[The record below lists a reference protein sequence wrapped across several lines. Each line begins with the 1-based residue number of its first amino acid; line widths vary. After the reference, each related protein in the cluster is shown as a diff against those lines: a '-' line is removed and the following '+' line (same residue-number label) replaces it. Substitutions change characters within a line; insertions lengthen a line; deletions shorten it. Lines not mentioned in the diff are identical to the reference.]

1 MARKSESVAETPA
14 VEAPL
19 TQRAY
24 TLRLRGVNTQD
35 DSWRDALWAT
45 HEAVNKGARVFGD
58 WLLTLRGGLSHE
70 LVDQKVF
77 EGKGANKKERGP
89 TDNERRDRRILLALS
104 WLSVESA
111 PRDDDDPRKPFLTG
125 CGNGPAG
132 REQALRE
139 ALRAVLQQRGV
150 PAADIGDPNVEPEH
164 QPDTWLGQCGSS
176 LAARIRDDAV
186 WVNRNAMFDAATSG
200 WNMHDARKDAHT
212 LLSFIL
218 SANKDDFLTLPT
230 PKKPKNATEET
241 DEGDEQEERQKAV
254 KASSRGAGQRTRH
267 PFSHLLGE
275 GKPFGNPKRKLILRD
290 QWHGHIKPRLEA
302 IGIPVLDART
312 SNKGKRKDAAPAH
325 TELQREM
332 FSKAASRIAQI
343 VTKQRQQEADRLAR
357 KDADAELR
365 KMEADPSYGDA
376 LAGLRTYC
384 DEYRVSSGATGE
396 FMIRPR
402 QITGWDRVVK
412 RWAAI
417 EEADPDAAREAR
429 IDAVKETQ
437 EADEEKKFGDPN
449 LFFRLADDR
458 YTSVWRMNGKA
469 DPTILERF
477 VMGMKARSDSERLK
491 VAAFRH
497 PDPYFNPIFCQF
509 GVSRP
514 AIHFRRLKA
523 FSDSPAGD
531 DPRAVG
537 MLLWHPAVQSAK
549 LTLMYGVS
557 QRMDREI
564 GSACDQVHQDAA
576 TLQSVSRRG
585 RLGMAAAGLP
595 SADSPARVAGVFDL
609 KKIRSRSTDDDEED
623 SSDEGN
629 GNGKLKEPRWNGT
642 LSTNRR
648 DLAVIGKLVAGG
660 DVQKVQRRREQL
672 RWTLT
677 VSMEMEGR
685 GPWFRYVATAQDQT
699 PFVRTARKDKPNDK
713 NDLTKGL
720 AEQKGDR
727 RIEAEGWPWQEFNKP
742 LKDNRDGT
750 ALVEDAKATRGDKA
764 CLILSRLPGLRVLSV
779 DLGHRFAA
787 SCAVWEAISTEDMAK
802 ACREH
807 GHRKPEESDLFIH
820 LTRTVKKE
828 RTEGRDKGKTV
839 DVVETT
845 IYRRIG
851 SDQLPDGSEHPGSW
865 ARLDRQFFIKLQGE
879 ERPVRMASEA
889 EHEYVKQLEDGLR
902 YARGERTPLPWQVD
916 QLMAEAVRTVRLA
929 LRRHGDAARLAF
941 GLASDYKPMPG
952 DKKFWFTRPQD
963 DDPEPQKDAEKKA
976 ADRAVKH
983 TGYLQDLLCLWHDLA
998 VSARWRDDDALNRW
1012 NTHVLPLIQRAEFT
1026 EPPPLQGQDANDS
1039 KRIER
1044 RKKQVERWK
1053 AVWEFLRVPLQRRS
1067 EEQEEG
1073 AERSER
1079 KADREAVRGLLA
1091 PMAEALRNDP
1101 QKRSELA
1108 TQWKVRWNE
1117 DDACWPGRLKRVRC
1131 WLLPRGLRARRGE
1144 TQEQTKVRK
1153 ARRGAAMNV
1162 GGLSL
1167 TRLATLTE
1175 FRRQVQVGYFTR
1187 LKPDGTKA
1195 EIKEEFGQRILDAVD
1210 GMREQ
1215 RVKQIASRIVEAAL
1229 GVGIERD
1236 RVWDDE
1242 KKKWRYPKRPRSLLY
1257 HEDGE
1262 GNTHGDPRFKT
1273 CHAVVIENLRNYRP
1287 DELQTRRENR
1297 ALMNWSAGKVRKYLE
1312 EACQLHGLHLREV
1325 MPNYT
1330 SRQCSRTGLPGWRCE
1345 DIPVVKFVK
1354 PHWCVKKA
1362 VKNLAKNVNHD
1373 ATWEVR
1379 LEAAVEAAKAKRKD
1393 RNAPGEQEDCCIVEL
1408 FKRWESNSRT
1418 WTDSDGV
1425 KWKLID
1431 DDEKTRW
1438 EVIKGQTLRADKKY
1452 FAPAAVRVL
1461 NKSGDLFVA
1470 APPNGAAIAK
1480 DRCRGALQAD
1490 LNAAANIGLR
1500 ALLDPDFPGKWWYIP
1515 ATMDAG
1521 WRVPTLKSC
1530 AGAACLDGWKVAH
1543 KDGYF
1548 SADGAPLAV
1557 ADDESVKK
1565 AEDVVVAAKR
1575 ELDTAKKAAKKR
1587 GADQAALDAAKKR
1600 HDEAKAALKEAKKS
1614 ASQKEIINIWQDP
1627 AAARS
1632 APSTGR
1638 WWETTAYWCWVRKR
1652 VVAVLWQANGLSAP
1666 PADLVRD
1673 GQP

>member
-1 MARKSESVAETPA
+1 MARKSESVAEPP
-14 VEAPL
+14 VPEAPL

-24 TLRLRGVNTQD
+24 TLRLRGVDPQD

-45 HEAVNKGARVFGD
+45 HEAVNKGAKVFAD

-70 LVDQKVF
+70 LADQKIL
-77 EGKGANKKERGP
+77 EGKGAHKKERDP
-89 TDNERRDRRILLALS
+89 TKDERRDRRILLALS

-111 PRDDDDPRKPFLTG
+111 PSDDNDPRKPFLIG

-150 PAADIGDPNVEPEH
+150 PPADIGDPNVEPEH
-164 QPDTWLGQCGSS
+164 QPDTWLVQCGSS
-176 LAARIRDDAV
+176 LAARIRVDAV
-186 WVNRNAMFDAATSG
+186 WVNRSAMFDAATCG
-200 WNMHDARKDAHT
+200 WKMQDARKDAHT

-218 SANKDDFLTLPT
+218 SANKDNFLTLPT
-230 PKKPKNATEET
+230 PKKPTNTTQQT

-275 GKPFGNPKRKLILRD
+275 GKPFGKPQRKLILRD

-365 KMEADPSYGDA
+365 KMEVDPSYGDA

-417 EEADPDAAREAR
+417 EEADPDAAREVR
-429 IDAVKETQ
+429 IDAVKEAQ
-437 EADEEKKFGDPN
+437 DANEEKKFGDPN

-458 YTSVWRMNGKA
+458 YTSVWRRNGKA

-477 VMGMKARSDSERLK
+477 VKGMKARSDSERLK

-514 AIHFRRLKA
+514 AIRFRRLKA
-523 FSDSPAGD
+523 SSDSPAGD

-537 MLLWHPAVQSAK
+537 MLLWHPAAKSAK

-585 RLGMAAAGLP
+585 RLGTAAAGLP
-595 SADSPARVAGVFDL
+595 SADSPARVGGVFDL
-609 KKIRSRSTDDDEED
+609 KRVKSRATADDEE
-623 SSDEGN
+623 GN
-629 GNGKLKEPRWNGT
+629 GDEENDNGKLKEPKWNGT

-660 DVQKVQRRREQL
+660 DFQKAQRRRDQL

-699 PFVRTARKDKPNDK
+699 AFLRTSRSDKPKDK

-720 AEQKGDR
+720 KKGDKR
-727 RIEAEGWPWQEFNKP
+727 LEAEGWPWQEFNKP
-742 LKDNRDGT
+742 LKDNKDRT
-750 ALVEDAKATRGDKA
+750 ALVEDPRAARGDKA

-807 GHRKPEESDLFIH
+807 GHQKPEEADLFIH

-828 RTEGRDKGKTV
+828 RTEGRDKGKTA

-851 SDQLPDGSEHPGSW
+851 SRRIGSDKLPDDSEHPAPW

-879 ERPVRMASEA
+879 ERSARMASDA
-889 EHEYVKQLEDGLR
+889 EYKYVEQLEDGLR

-952 DKKFWFTRPQD
+952 ARKFWFTRPQD

-1039 KRIER
+1039 KKIER

-1053 AVWEFLRVPLQRRS
+1053 AVWGLLRVPLQRRF

-1091 PMAEALRNDP
+1091 PVAEALRKDP
-1101 QKRSELA
+1101 QKRGELA
-1108 TQWKVRWNE
+1108 TKWKARWE
-1117 DDACWPGRLKRVRC
+1117 ADDMCWPGRLKRVRR

-1210 GMREQ
+1210 RMREQ

-1236 RVWDDE
+1236 RVWDDD

-1297 ALMNWSAGKVRKYLE
+1297 ALMSWSAGKVRKYLE
-1312 EACQLHGLHLREV
+1312 EACQLHGLRLREV

-1330 SRQCSRTGLPGWRCE
+1330 SRQCSRTGLPGLRC
-1345 DIPVVKFVK
+1345 DDVPVVDFLDK
-1354 PHWCVKKA
+1354 PWWRKA
-1362 VKNLAKNVNHD
+1362 VKRAKENPYD
-1373 ATWEVR
+1373 A
-1379 LEAAVEAAKAKRKD
+1379 EAKMLVALDKKWPD
-1393 RNAPGEQEDCCIVEL
+1393 RNAVPEAERAEYAEKV
-1408 FKRWESNSRT
+1408 KRAKPLRLLS
-1418 WTDSDGV
+1418 
-1425 KWKLID
+1425 
-1431 DDEKTRW
+1431 
-1438 EVIKGQTLRADKKY
+1438 KG
-1452 FAPAAVRVL
+1452 
-1461 NKSGDLFVA
+1461 GDLFVA
-1470 APPNGAAIAK
+1470 APPNGAAIATSQ
-1480 DRCRGALQAD
+1480 RRSALQAD

-1500 ALLDPDFPGKWWYIP
+1500 ALLDPDFPGRWWY
-1515 ATMDAG
+1515 
-1521 WRVPTLKSC
+1521 VPC
-1530 AGAACLDGWKVAH
+1530 I
-1543 KDGYF
+1543 
-1548 SADGAPLAV
+1548 
-1557 ADDESVKK
+1557 
-1565 AEDVVVAAKR
+1565 ED
-1575 ELDTAKKAAKKR
+1575 KAAGTAVPR
-1587 GADQAALDAAKKR
+1587 ADKVKGSVCFGPDRSKPEQFGSL
-1600 HDEAKAALKEAKKS
+1600 LKPGDGDS
-1614 ASQKEIINIWQDP
+1614 SHGQ
-1627 AAARS
+1627 ARS
-1632 APSTGR
+1632 ARRQGTRSSRSDGK
-1638 WWETTAYWCWVRKR
+1638 ETTNFWSDSRAAALWNATNDGLWLPTPAYWRWVRKR
-1652 VVAVLWQANGLSAP
+1652 AVAVLWQANGLSAP